1 MMANDNKYG
10 GMSREEL
17 KNELADID
25 LELSERDLLDLMDRF
40 VSATDSGDED
50 RILPVA
56 EKLAEQVG
64 NADAAEVA
72 GEIHF
77 KRKHIPEAAGFFKL
91 GAARGNTRAML
102 FMAEFYNCGQIPC
115 EDPKKEYYYWVKKAS
130 GLGDVQ
136 ASYQLAYCYR
146 DGIGVKRN
154 RQKYRALLQEAAD
167 GGCADAVK
175 ELAQLLIIGDRS
187 IKPDLVKS
195 RALLQQLVDEGDGE
209 AIFIL
214 ACTYIDVDPQKCDA
228 LLRQAAAK
236 KVPEAMALVY

>member
-1 MMANDNKYG
+1 MMTNNKTYA

-25 LELSERDLLDLMDRF
+25 LELSERELLDLIENF
-40 VSATDSGDED
+40 VSVTDSGDED
-50 RILPVA
+50 RVLPFA

-102 FMAEFYNCGQIPC
+102 FMAEFYNWGQIPC

-136 ASYQLAYCYR
+136 ASYQLAT
-146 DGIGVKRN
+146 VTET
-154 RQKYRALLQEAAD
+154 ALALSET
-167 GGCADAVK
+167 GKNIELFSRRRLMADALMQSK
-175 ELAQLLIIGDRS
+175 SLRS
-187 IKPDLVKS
+187 S
-195 RALLQQLVDEGDGE
+195 
-209 AIFIL
+209 
-214 ACTYIDVDPQKCDA
+214 
-228 LLRQAAAK
+228 
-236 KVPEAMALVY
+236 